1 MPRPAERFAVNVVGD
16 DDYVGPSPRSLRLSP
31 VTLAVLAAIL
41 GTGIGGVLPTAWNL
55 KAPASPGS
63 GTAVAG
69 RLAAIEPAAGPSSAL
84 VVNRA
89 ADQKFYA
96 PVLLDEI
103 AVTMRL
109 DPDAPASALTLDDAR
124 RLSGPGAAGNEVH
137 VARMRL
143 GGIAVGPLAL
153 PVANADLGASVLGA
167 DLLAD
172 LGTIWIDGPR
182 LTLAPH

>member
-16 DDYVGPSPRSLRLSP
+16 DDYIGPSPRSLRLSP

-41 GTGIGGVLPTAWNL
+41 GTTAWNL

-89 ADQKFYA
+89 ADQEFYA

-103 AVTMRL
+103 AVTMRP

>member
-1 MPRPAERFAVNVVGD
+1 M
-16 DDYVGPSPRSLRLSP
+16 
-31 VTLAVLAAIL
+31 
-41 GTGIGGVLPTAWNL
+41 
-55 KAPASPGS
+55 
-63 GTAVAG
+63 
-69 RLAAIEPAAGPSSAL
+69 
-84 VVNRA
+84 VNRA
-89 ADQKFYA
+89 ADQGFYA

-124 RLSGPGAAGNEVH
+124 RLSRPGVAGNEVH

-143 GGIAVGPLAL
+143 GGIAIGPIAL
-153 PVANADLGASVLGA
+153 PTDADLGASVLGA

-182 LTLAPH
+182 LTLAPR

>member
-16 DDYVGPSPRSLRLSP
+16 DDYIGPSPRSLRLSP

-69 RLAAIEPAAGPSSAL
+69 RLAAIEPAAGPGSAL
-84 VVNRA
+84 VGQPCRRPGS
-89 ADQKFYA
+89 DA

-109 DPDAPASALTLDDAR
+109 DPDAPVLGVTLER
-124 RLSGPGAAGNEVH
+124 R
-137 VARMRL
+137 
-143 GGIAVGPLAL
+143 
-153 PVANADLGASVLGA
+153 ASV
-167 DLLAD
+167 
-172 LGTIWIDGPR
+172 
-182 LTLAPH
+182 